1 MTGIALWIL
10 YFVLASF
17 LAMIG
22 CSILMGI
29 MSALAEVGP

>member
-17 LAMIG
+17 LALIG
-22 CSILMGI
+22 CSLLLAVTNAI
-29 MSALAEVGP
+29 AEVGP